1 MPSYD
6 GNINAETFVDFVKEH
21 FPEMFKSGN
30 NTKGRLILQDGDPS
44 QNSRMAQDAMDAIPC
59 RLFKIPDRSPDLNP
73 IENAFHLVE
82 KQLRKD
88 AIEKNISKE
97 TFQQF
102 CWRIKKT
109 LLSFSPAIVSKT
121 IESMNKR
128 VDAIIA
134 SKGER
139 IKN

>member
-1 MPSYD
+1 
-6 GNINAETFVDFVKEH
+6 
-21 FPEMFKSGN
+21 MFKSGN

-59 RLFKIPDRSPDLNP
+59 RLLKIPDRSPDLNP
-73 IENAFHLVE
+73 IENVFHLVG

-97 TFQQF
+97 NFQQF
-102 CWRIKKT
+102 CWRIKKN
-109 LLSFSPAIVSKT
+109 LLSFYPAIVSKT

-139 IKN
+139 IKNQGDYFY

>member
-1 MPSYD
+1 
-6 GNINAETFVDFVKEH
+6 
-21 FPEMFKSGN
+21 MFKSGN
-30 NTKGRLILQDGDPS
+30 NTKGRLFLQDGDPS

-59 RLFKIPDRSPDLNP
+59 RLFKIPARSPDLNP
-73 IENAFHLVE
+73 IENVFHLLE

-102 CWRIKKT
+102 CCRIKKT
-109 LLSFSPAIVSKT
+109 LLNFSPAIISKT